1 MGAEQRSRAWNTMF
15 GWLLG
20 GTKAWKKVTMKMTH
34 HGLRSASFLF
44 FYLLFL
50 AVTVPGFSAG
60 QVYPSSFSQTVILL
74 LRRSQNTPN
83 SVSDGLDEDAMRFS
97 AINPPLGRFQYS
109 GR

>member
-1 MGAEQRSRAWNTMF
+1 
-15 GWLLG
+15 
-20 GTKAWKKVTMKMTH
+20 
-34 HGLRSASFLF
+34 
-44 FYLLFL
+44 
-50 AVTVPGFSAG
+50 
-60 QVYPSSFSQTVILL
+60 L